1 MVPEDFI
8 ERMSK
13 LAEMIVNRAGSCHNE
28 EQTKQSLIQPVI
40 HVLGYDIF
48 NPSEVIMEYACDA
61 PVLKT
66 RNGKPESVDY
76 AIRIAGHIAI
86 LIEAKDTNENLD
98 KHGGQLA
105 RYFMSTDCRHAVLTN
120 GLEWRFFSDLDK
132 DNVMDKDPYRTIDM
146 RNLAMDDIEFLSGF
160 RKEGFSE
167 EELRNEAE
175 RAMYASKI
183 SDYIKRNII
192 DNMSDEIIRVILG
205 HVYDGIKSAA
215 MVARFRPMI
224 SEEFDKC
231 VAEKYAIKS
240 SLVRKTDGYQGSAN
254 DMRVVANNEEDDT
267 TAGVSALPGS
277 DRTATA
283 SSFPIEVFLASDDGA
298 FEARGLYLGGNR
310 MTVLAGSKVNRE
322 ERPYISGNARNLR
335 HRFVDA
341 NGIVTE
347 DITVDSA
354 STAGAFVNGGTC
366 DAGRQWKVADG
377 RTLLDVLGGETW
389 GEASRIAPNESS
401 DMQLRSFVNNDA
413 TTLATGDD
421 NKTSIPIFMKTRH
434 AETPTSYDATATYL
448 GNKRCR
454 LHAGSQ
460 CAKRCDSYA
469 SNTTRRLRDE
479 HLNEEGIVIKELEG
493 SLSMVGTVI
502 RGSTCDGTRRWR
514 LADGRQIREILIA
527 NDSARNVPV
536 DEMPTDDAD
545 GNDIPTVSWPIRVF
559 YESTNRATCP
569 FSATAR
575 VYEDGTT
582 IIEAGS
588 VISSF
593 TAPSLNESA
602 RNLRE
607 IELAKLNPSTNG
619 QYILGDGQ
627 EIRCDSSSLA
637 GKFVSG
643 TSVSGNMVWRDEN
656 GRRLGEI
663 R

>member
-1 MVPEDFI
+1 MGMENFVEH
-8 ERMSK
+8 MSE
-13 LAEMIVNRAGSCHNE
+13 LAKTIVTRAKNCHSE

-40 HVLGYDIF
+40 HALGYDIF
-48 NPSEVIMEYACDA
+48 NPNEVVMEYACDA

-76 AIRIAGHIAI
+76 AIRIANRIAI

-98 KHGGQLA
+98 RHGGQLA

-132 DNVMDKDPYRTIDM
+132 DNVMDENPYRTMDM
-146 RNLAMDDIEFLSGF
+146 RNLTTDDIEFLSGF

-205 HVYDGIKSAA
+205 HVYDGIKSTAV
-215 MVARFRPMI
+215 VARFRPMI
-224 SEEFDKC
+224 GEEFDKC

-254 DMRVVANNEEDDT
+254 DMRVVANSEEDGT
-267 TAGVSALPGS
+267 TAGVSALPES
-277 DRTATA
+277 DRTAIA
-283 SSFPIEVFLASDDGA
+283 PSFPIEVFLASDNGA

-310 MTVLAGSKVNRE
+310 MIVLAGSKVNRE
-322 ERPYISGNARNLR
+322 ERPYISENARNLR

-366 DAGRQWKVADG
+366 NAGKQWKVADG
-377 RTLLDVLGGETW
+377 RTILDVLGGETW

-434 AETPTSYDATATYL
+434 AGTPTSYDATATYL
-448 GNKRCR
+448 GNKKCR
-454 LHAGSQ
+454 LHVGSQ

-469 SNTTRRLRDE
+469 S
-479 HLNEEGIVIKELEG
+479 
-493 SLSMVGTVI
+493 
-502 RGSTCDGTRRWR
+502 
-514 LADGRQIREILIA
+514 
-527 NDSARNVPV
+527 DSARNVPV
-536 DEMPTDDAD
+536 DEMPTDDTG

-643 TSVSGNMVWRDEN
+643 TSVSGNMAWRDEN

-663 R
+663 RGHRQ